1 MHAIH
6 VEVTIT
12 TEELKGGAR
21 RTVLARSVTEL
32 EGAVDMVVTRA
43 LETIVPALELP
54 EGELQ

>member
-6 VEVTIT
+6 IELTIT

-21 RTVLARSVTEL
+21 RTVIARTQTEL

-43 LETIVPALELP
+43 LETIGPALELP
-54 EGELQ
+54 EG